1 MLLHIKDLPF
11 STSVDVSALRIKSR
25 RSVEG
30 TSPWLSLMTPAL
42 KVVGHLSMNL
52 LAVCS
57 PNITLKSCSICS
69 LKKKKK
75 KKRRTTWVGTLC
87 YILQY
92 VSVFNECRCHTSP
105 GVSRNRGNTEK
116 TSADL
121 FSSLTMAWRYAKVTF
136 IFSRM
141 VSSSAVCLNKAIV
154 HSTSSSV
161 RTLSAVKGL
170 VRPWP
175 GPPTLEQDN
184 FVVAVNNYTVSYPPL
199 NTFHRLIIPPH
210 DKYYL

>member
-11 STSVDVSALRIKSR
+11 STSVDVSALCIKSR

-141 VSSSAVCLNKAIV
+141 VSSSAVSQQSDSAFHFLVSQDSVGSKGS
-154 HSTSSSV
+154 STPMAWPTNF
-161 RTLSAVKGL
+161 RT
-170 VRPWP
+170 R
-175 GPPTLEQDN
+175 Q
-184 FVVAVNNYTVSYPPL
+184 FCCCC
-199 NTFHRLIIPPH
+199 
-210 DKYYL
+210 